1 MIISKELL
9 EYLHKD
15 TQRPNKYFLELKKV
29 NEVGGFENMY
39 KIIEMADIPNKGKIN
54 FKNKILR
61 LENIYK
67 NFLNQSN
74 D

>member
-1 MIISKELL
+1 
-9 EYLHKD
+9 
-15 TQRPNKYFLELKKV
+15 
-29 NEVGGFENMY
+29 VGGFEIMY

-54 FKNKILR
+54 TKKKILR

-67 NFLNQSN
+67 NFLNQLN

>member
-1 MIISKELL
+1 MIITSDLL

-15 TQRPNKYFLELKKV
+15 TKRPNKYFLELMAV
-29 NEVGGFENMY
+29 NEVGGFEIMY

-54 FKNKILR
+54 TKKKILR

>member
-15 TQRPNKYFLELKKV
+15 TKRPNKYFLELIAV
-29 NEVGGFENMY
+29 NEVGGFEVMY
-39 KIIEMADIPNKGKIN
+39 KMIEMADIPSKGKIN
-54 FKNKILR
+54 FKKKILR
-61 LENIYK
+61 LEDIYK
-67 NFLNQSN
+67 TFLNQSN